1 MQSRLLMIKIIF
13 PIKEKLLRDAQSN
26 AIKRDNFEKIQNEM
40 IIFPYIT
47 IKEGSI
53 NRENPKIKFSPLIA
67 FDCIKLHSFFVF
79 GRIFDKLKYV
89 LLDF

>member
-1 MQSRLLMIKIIF
+1 MIKIIF

-47 IKEGSI
+47 TIERAI
-53 NRENPKIKFSPLIA
+53 NRENLRKFQN
-67 FDCIKLHSFFVF
+67 KLFPFNGV
-79 GRIFDKLKYV
+79 RL
-89 LLDF
+89 